1 MNPENSARAERALF
15 ALRSYLRA
23 KGEEFAREDLYVDI
37 TDLLADLRHLCE
49 AHELCF
55 GDLDRMAYAH
65 YSAERSAGGA
75 S

>member
-23 KGEEFAREDLYVDI
+23 KGEGFAHEDLEADI
-37 TDLLADLRHLCE
+37 TDLLADLRHLFE

-55 GDLDRMAYAH
+55 GDLDRTAYAY
-65 YSAERSAGGA
+65 YSAERGAGGA
-75 S
+75 P